1 MMVQNLWQLLMCL
14 IMDKIKLKSGREID
28 IKDISLDERDEM
40 LDSVEYTYDDKG
52 NVSGVKMMHST
63 ITKWLRFG
71 LNGKADDAYIL
82 GLSFEERTEIFLA
95 MQEKLLTGEGNAS
108 SSK

>member
-1 MMVQNLWQLLMCL
+1 MNKL
-14 IMDKIKLKSGREID
+14 KLKSGREIG
-28 IKDISLDERDEM
+28 IKEVSLDEKDEM

-63 ITKWLRFG
+63 ITKWLRIG
-71 LNGKADDAYIL
+71 LNGKANDNFIL

>member
-1 MMVQNLWQLLMCL
+1 
-14 IMDKIKLKSGREID
+14 MDKLKLKSGREVD

-40 LDSVEYTYDDKG
+40 LDSVEYVYDDKG

-71 LNGKADDAYIL
+71 LNGKADDKYIL
-82 GLSFEERTEIFLA
+82 GLTFDERTEIFLK

>member
-1 MMVQNLWQLLMCL
+1 
-14 IMDKIKLKSGREID
+14 MDKLKLKSGREVS
-28 IKDISLDERDEM
+28 IKEIGLDDRDDM
-40 LDSVEYTYDDKG
+40 LDGLEYIYDDKG
-52 NVSGVKMMHST
+52 GVSGVKMMHST

-82 GLSFEERTEIFLA
+82 GLSFDERTEIFLA

>member
-1 MMVQNLWQLLMCL
+1 
-14 IMDKIKLKSGREID
+14 MDKLKLKSGREID
-28 IKDISLDERDEM
+28 IKEISLDERDEM

-63 ITKWLRFG
+63 ITKWLRNG
-71 LNGKADDAYIL
+71 LNGQATDEFII
-82 GLSFEERTEIFLA
+82 GLTFEERTEIFLA
-95 MQEKLLTGEGNAS
+95 MQEKLLTGEENAS

>member
-1 MMVQNLWQLLMCL
+1 
-14 IMDKIKLKSGREID
+14 MDKLKLKSGREID
-28 IKDISLDERDEM
+28 IKEISLDERDEM
-40 LDSVEYTYDDKG
+40 LDSVEYAYDDKG

-71 LNGKADDAYIL
+71 LNGQANDKFIL
-82 GLSFEERTEIFLA
+82 DLTFEERTEIFLK

>member
-1 MMVQNLWQLLMCL
+1 MN
-14 IMDKIKLKSGREID
+14 KIKLKSGREVG

-52 NVSGVKMMHST
+52 IVSGVKMMHST
-63 ITKWLRFG
+63 ITKWLRIG
-71 LNGKADDAYIL
+71 LNGKADDEYIL
-82 GLSFEERTEIFLA
+82 GLTMEERTEIFLH
-95 MQEKLLTGEGNAS
+95 MQEGLHLGKEKAS

>member
-1 MMVQNLWQLLMCL
+1 
-14 IMDKIKLKSGREID
+14 MDKIKLKSGREIELKE
-28 IKDISLDERDEM
+28 IGLDERDAM
-40 LDSVEYTYDDKG
+40 LDSVEYIYDSKG
-52 NVSGVKMMHST
+52 NVKGVKMMHST

-71 LNGKADDAYIL
+71 LNGQANDEFIL
-82 GLSFEERTEIFLA
+82 DLTFEERTEIFLK

>member
-1 MMVQNLWQLLMCL
+1 
-14 IMDKIKLKSGREID
+14 MDKLKLKSGREIG

-52 NVSGVKMMHST
+52 VVSGVKMMHST

-71 LNGKADDAYIL
+71 LNGKADDKYIL
-82 GLSFEERTEIFLA
+82 GLSFEERNEIFKYIHDSIYLG
-95 MQEKLLTGEGNAS
+95 KGKAS

>member
-1 MMVQNLWQLLMCL
+1 
-14 IMDKIKLKSGREID
+14 MDKIKLTTGREVG

-40 LDSVEYTYDDKG
+40 LDSVEYVYNDKG
-52 NVSGVKMMHST
+52 DVSGVKMMHST

-71 LNGKADDAYIL
+71 LNGKADDKYIL
-82 GLSFEERTEIFLA
+82 DLSFEERTEIFLA
-95 MQEKLLTGEGNAS
+95 MQERLLTGKGNAS

>member
-1 MMVQNLWQLLMCL
+1 
-14 IMDKIKLKSGREID
+14 MDKIKLKSGREIN
-28 IKDISLDERDEM
+28 IKDVTLDERDEM
-40 LDSVEYTYDDKG
+40 LDSVEYVYDKKG

-63 ITKWLRFG
+63 ITKWVRHG
-71 LNGKADDAYIL
+71 LNGQATDEFIL
-82 GLSFEERTEIFLA
+82 SLTFEERTEIFLK